1 MDVRPTRLVEKNQ
14 GLEGDL
20 KTEAARSFD
29 EVNAFVPDC
38 TASHLRSQYSLYS
51 QKTSL
56 LEAKCQS
63 LSCSEYSLPSTAV
76 LHQHYTFPYSEPHK
90 LPSSNAVV
98 PSVHRK

>member
-20 KTEAARSFD
+20 KAEAARSFD
-29 EVNAFVPDC
+29 EVNVFVPDC

-56 LEAKCQS
+56 LEA
-63 LSCSEYSLPSTAV
+63 LSASRSAV
-76 LHQHYTFPYSEPHK
+76 QNIPFHQHQHYTFPYSEPHK

-98 PSVHRK
+98 ASVHRK